1 MRTSDGE
8 RSKKE
13 GVFGSDAEVPMGE
26 ERCWRGCGN
35 REVLVGRGLAW
46 RPSKPARNREM
57 RTDRRGEMSV
67 EKANYAAAKI
77 GVHLRRQT
85 APCQQGCG
93 QLAEPLRPLLAVRP

>member
-77 GVHLRRQT
+77 GGQRSLTQGSQRRGRRD
-85 APCQQGCG
+85 PRRGS
-93 QLAEPLRPLLAVRP
+93 